1 MGTVDTVGGYQQLS
15 TPPQTWAEW
24 AEEMQLFV
32 TEAIRAKEMYAILP
46 TSWTAVQEICSRMFG
61 KYWVETG
68 AGTGR
73 VALWALFNNLIPADG
88 KIVMFEQNPQL
99 FEYLK
104 NKFEG
109 EARVAIYGAFNGDA
123 KDILDD
129 EFKKQQPD
137 SWCST
142 MGMMHD
148 GDALLKQFMN
158 LTKPGGQ
165 VVIGNYLDNTTDP
178 MERMFQSETVK
189 KWVLWNIP
197 WMCVVSGTTPL
208 TPKKALPKKPR
219 RRLVTLV

>member
-1 MGTVDTVGGYQQLS
+1 MGNVDTVGGYQQLS
-15 TPPQTWAEW
+15 APPQTWAEW
-24 AEEMQLFV
+24 WEEMELFV

-73 VALWALFNNLIPADG
+73 IALWALFNNLIPSDG
-88 KIVMFEQNPQL
+88 KIVMFEQNPRL
-99 FEYLK
+99 FEYLQK
-104 NKFEG
+104 KFEG

-123 KDILDD
+123 KDILDH
-129 EFKKQQPD
+129 EFNKQQPD

-148 GDALLKQFMN
+148 GDALLEKFMH
-158 LTKPGGQ
+158 LTKPGGK
-165 VVIGNYLDNTTDP
+165 VVIGNYLDNTTEP

-208 TPKKALPKKPR
+208 VPQKAQPKKPKR
-219 RRLVTLV
+219 HMVTLV